1 MASTIASYSSE
12 VAEEDVRVTI
22 RRWRTARA
30 ATLFGIL
37 SLSESQCQQAAIQIH
52 TSAIYC
58 KAGPSVQQH
67 QCTVA
72 GIPIADLSGVCAS
85 MENVSYLELGLS
97 LAGCKWAKL
106 HGQVG
111 LDLISAEC

>member
-1 MASTIASYSSE
+1 MALTIASYSSK

-22 RRWRTARA
+22 RRWRPVRA
-30 ATLFGIL
+30 ATLLAIL
-37 SLSESQCQQAAIQIH
+37 SLSESQQAAIQIH

-72 GIPIADLSGVCAS
+72 GIPIADLSVVCAS